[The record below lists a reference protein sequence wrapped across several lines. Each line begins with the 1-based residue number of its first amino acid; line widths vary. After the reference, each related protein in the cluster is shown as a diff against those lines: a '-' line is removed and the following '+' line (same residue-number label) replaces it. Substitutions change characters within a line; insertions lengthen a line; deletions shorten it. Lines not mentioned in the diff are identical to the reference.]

1 MPSERQLNAN
11 RKNAARGG
19 PKTDEGRAA
28 VRFNALKHGATA
40 DTLVLPGE
48 DAEAVKQLRQDLL
61 EEYQPA
67 TPTEHL
73 LFEEFVRC
81 SWRLLRMR
89 RIETELWTGHIIGQR
104 VRQNLDRNPT
114 QQEADRCIAVSLTAI
129 AASEMVNYF
138 RYERMTTRNFYKA
151 LEKLEAAQRARRR
164 AQPVAGP
171 VSENGI
177 GTVSSHPAPA
187 PAEQPQVASP
197 PASEGLQPASTSTR
211 KPPVPESGPTDIDS
225 RRCA

>member
-1 MPSERQLNAN
+1 MPSDRQLKAN
-11 RKNAARGG
+11 RRNAALGG
-19 PKTDEGRAA
+19 PKTDEGRSA

-48 DAEAVKQLRQDLL
+48 DAEAVKQLREDLF

-89 RIETELWTGHIIGQR
+89 RVETEMWAGHIIGQR
-104 VRQNLDRNPT
+104 VRQHLDRDVN
-114 QQEADRCIAVSLTAI
+114 QQESDRCIAVSLTAI
-129 AASEMVNYF
+129 PAGEMVNYF

-164 AQPVAGP
+164 AEPPAAATETSSAKSPAPERRRPQPSSNQHAP
-171 VSENGI
+171 LSDSEI
-177 GTVSSHPAPA
+177 RTVSSPHD
-187 PAEQPQVASP
+187 EPQRETKRPLPDA
-197 PASEGLQPASTSTR
+197 A
-211 KPPVPESGPTDIDS
+211 
-225 RRCA
+225 